1 MNETQV
7 TSMCG
12 HMILIAVHTVI
23 KLANNNENNDNF
35 VTFRSVLVY
44 LQKSGVLTHLSLYT
58 YSIDQLIVER

>member
-1 MNETQV
+1 
-7 TSMCG
+7 
-12 HMILIAVHTVI
+12 MILIAVHTVS